1 MNAKFFYHVY
11 EMKNSIDINVE
22 RFNPNIEQGLSFGQ
36 VEERKKAKLVNKSK
50 KAFGK
55 SYTEI
60 IVSNLFSFFNVVLYI
75 IAGILIYVAARFNE
89 TKILWGMFFVVILA
103 CNTGIGLYED
113 ISARRLLSKLR
124 LITQAKAIVIRD
136 GQKQE
141 IVTDEVVLD
150 DVLYIEKDTQ
160 ICVDGVIL
168 NGEVS
173 VNESLITGESVN
185 VYKKMNETVFSGTY
199 VTSGSAYIRA
209 DKVGA
214 ACLANTLQSKAN
226 KFKRSPSEI
235 LRSLRKMFLV
245 IGATV
250 IVMAIFMLLTFIIQ
264 GKFNDRDSIVAST
277 KSITGSL
284 VAMIPSGLYLLTST
298 ALAVGVINLAKKKA
312 QIQDFYSVEMLARV
326 DTLCVDKTG
335 TITDGNLVVKKTIIF
350 DGRVPES
357 YVAQAISNVLC
368 ATNDKNSTA
377 IALKQV
383 YDLELSSGV
392 KVALPFSSENKYS
405 GATFKGGK
413 TFIIGAPEFL
423 PLKDKQGV
431 LKRCGEYTKEGLRVL
446 VLGEGNSEITDNKYT
461 GELTAVAMMV
471 IKDHIREDAYDTF
484 KWFAENGVDIKVIS
498 GDNAQTVSSIAY
510 EAGVKDATNFVSLE
524 NMSIMDVKKI
534 ANKYTVFGRVTPEQK
549 EALVMALKEA
559 GKTVAMTGDGVN
571 DILALKRSDCSIAMA
586 SGAEAARNIS
596 HIVLLDSNFARLP
609 AVVDEGRRVVNNL
622 QRTASLFVT
631 KTIFAF
637 ALTLVFT
644 LASIFENDPGAGYPF
659 LTNHLYLWEFITSA
673 FAAFFLA
680 LERNNEKIRGSFLPN
695 VFKKAIPAAVMLS
708 ASVFLIF
715 GFYLMQKNGALNWG
729 IYTRNT
735 AICMSVISFSLLGT
749 VFLYKVCTPFTKY
762 RRIVLICSAA
772 VNVVSI
778 AVTAIVSHSA
788 QLTEPVLQIPYI
800 EMSGPAYLVTALVT
814 IILAAIYL
822 MSYKVVD
829 IINGKDEQNEN

>member
-1 MNAKFFYHVY
+1 
-11 EMKNSIDINVE
+11 MKNNKVS
-22 RFNPNIEQGLSFGQ
+22 NIERYNPDANQGLSFGQ
-36 VEERKKAKLVNKSK
+36 VEERKKAKLLNKST

-75 IAGILIYVAARFNE
+75 IAGVLIYTAIAFNE
-89 TKILWGMFFVVILA
+89 TRILWGMFFIVVLM
-103 CNTGIGLYED
+103 CNTIIGLYED

-124 LITQAKAIVIRD
+124 LITQPKAIVVRE

-141 IVTDEVVLD
+141 INTQEVVLD
-150 DVLYIEKDTQ
+150 DIIFIEKDTQ

-168 NGEVS
+168 DGEVS

-185 VYKKMNETVFSGTY
+185 VYKKKGEIVYSGTY
-199 VTSGSAYIRA
+199 VTSGSAHIRA
-209 DKVGA
+209 DKIGIN
-214 ACLANTLQSKAN
+214 CLANTLQSKAN

-235 LRSLRKMFLV
+235 LRSLNQMFLV
-245 IGATV
+245 IGITV
-250 IVMAIFMLLTFIIQ
+250 ITMAIFMVVTFAIQ
-264 GKFNDRDSIVAST
+264 GKFNEHDTIVTSI

-312 QIQDFYSVEMLARV
+312 QIQDFYAVEMLARV

-350 DGRVPES
+350 DGNIPES

-377 IALKQV
+377 LALKQV
-383 YDLELSSGV
+383 YDMELSAGV
-392 KVALPFSSENKYS
+392 KTVLPFSSENKYS

-431 LKRCGEYTKEGLRVL
+431 IKRCEEFTKEGLRVL
-446 VLGEGNSEITDNKYT
+446 VLGEGKQEIVNNKYD
-461 GELTAVAMMV
+461 GELVAVAMIV
-471 IKDHIREDAYDTF
+471 IKDHVREDALETF
-484 KWFAENGVDIKVIS
+484 KWFASNGVDIKVIS

-510 EAGVKDATNFVSLE
+510 EAGVKDATNFISLE
-524 NMSIMDVKKI
+524 NMSVEEVQKI
-534 ANKYTVFGRVTPEQK
+534 ATKYTVFGRVTPEQK
-549 EALVMALKEA
+549 EALVIALKKE

-609 AVVDEGRRVVNNL
+609 AIVDEGRRVVNNL

-631 KTIFAF
+631 KTLFAF
-637 ALTLVFT
+637 VITLVFT
-644 LASIFENDPGAGYPF
+644 LASIFERDPSIGYPF
-659 LTNHLYLWEFITSA
+659 ITNHLYLWEIVTSGY
-673 FAAFFLA
+673 AAFFLA
-680 LERNNEKIRGSFLPN
+680 LERNNEKIEGSFLPN
-695 VFKKAIPAAVMLS
+695 VFKKAIPAATMLVTAVLS
-708 ASVFLIF
+708 IF
-715 GFYLMQKNGALNWG
+715 FFYLLQKNNLINWG
-729 IYTRNT
+729 IFTKET
-735 AICMSVISFSLLGT
+735 AIAMSIVAFSLLGT
-749 VFLYKVCTPFTKY
+749 VFLYKVCSPLTKY
-762 RRIVLICSAA
+762 RRIVLCCSAGTNIVA
-772 VNVVSI
+772 I
-778 AVTAIVSHSA
+778 LVTAIVSHA
-788 QLTEPVLQIPYI
+788 RNIVEPVLQIPYI
-800 EMSGPAYLVTALVT
+800 SMSGPAYIVTALVVV
-814 IILAAIYL
+814 ILSTIYL
-822 MSYKVVD
+822 FTYQILD
-829 IINGKDEQNEN
+829 IKNGKDHDDED

>member
-1 MNAKFFYHVY
+1 
-11 EMKNSIDINVE
+11 MKNNKDIKFE
-22 RFNPNIEQGLSFGQ
+22 RFNPTIEQGLSLGQ
-36 VEERKKAKLVNKSK
+36 VEERKKAKLINKSK

-75 IAGILIYVAARFNE
+75 IAAILIYVAIRFNE
-89 TKILWGMFFVVILA
+89 LKILWGMFFVVILA
-103 CNTGIGLYED
+103 CNTIIGLYED

-124 LITQAKAIVIRD
+124 LITQAKAVVIRD
-136 GQKQE
+136 GKKEE
-141 IVTDEVVLD
+141 IATEEVVLD
-150 DVLYIEKDTQ
+150 DIVFIEKDTQ
-160 ICVDGVIL
+160 ICVDGIVL
-168 NGEVS
+168 SGEVS
-173 VNESLITGESVN
+173 VNESFITGESVN
-185 VYKKMNETVFSGTY
+185 VYKKTSEEVFSGTY
-199 VTSGSAYIRA
+199 VTSGSAYIKA
-209 DKVGA
+209 NKVGA

-235 LRSLRKMFLV
+235 LRSLNKMFLV
-245 IGATV
+245 IGVTV
-250 IVMAIFMLLTFIIQ
+250 IVMAIFMLLTFIAQ
-264 GKFNDRDSIVAST
+264 GKFNERDAIVEST
-277 KSITGSL
+277 KSITSAL

-335 TITDGNLVVKKTIIF
+335 TITDGNLVIKKTVIF
-350 DGRVPES
+350 DGRVSEA
-357 YVAQAISNVLC
+357 YVAQAISNVLW

-377 IALKQV
+377 AALRKV

-423 PLKDKQGV
+423 PLRDKPGV
-431 LKRCGEYTKEGLRVL
+431 IKRCEEFTKDGLRVV
-446 VLGEGNSEITDNKYT
+446 VLGEGNSEISNNKYV
-461 GELTAVAMMV
+461 GELTAIAMIV
-471 IKDHIREDAYDTF
+471 IKDNVREDAFATF
-484 KWFAENGVDIKVIS
+484 KWFAENSVDIKVIS

-510 EAGVKDATNFVSLE
+510 EAGVKDAANFVSLE
-524 NMSIMDVKKI
+524 HMSVMDVKKI
-534 ANKYTVFGRVTPEQK
+534 ATKYTVFGRVTPEQK
-549 EALVMALKEA
+549 EALIIALKEA

-622 QRTASLFVT
+622 QRTAALFIT

-637 ALTLVFT
+637 MLTLVFT
-644 LASIFENDPGAGYPF
+644 LSSIIERDPSAGYPF
-659 LTNHLYLWEFITSA
+659 ITNHLYLWEFITSA

-680 LERNNEKIRGSFLPN
+680 LEKNNEKIEGSFLPN
-695 VFKKAIPAAVMLS
+695 VFKKAIPAAAMLTI
-708 ASVFLIF
+708 SVFLIF
-715 GFYLMQKNGALNWG
+715 GFYLLQKNGVINWG
-729 IYTRNT
+729 IYKRET
-735 AICMSVISFSLLGT
+735 AVCMSVIAFSLLGT

-762 RRIVLICSAA
+762 RRIVLISSAS
-772 VNVVSI
+772 VNVI
-778 AVTAIVSHSA
+778 AILVTAIVSHA
-788 QLTEPVLQIPYI
+788 ANITEPVLQIPYTS
-800 EMSGPAYLVTALVT
+800 MSGPAYLVTALVT

-822 MSYKVVD
+822 MTYKIID
-829 IINGKDEQNEN
+829 IVKGKDKQDED